1 MTKKLTVNKAK
12 EILTDG
18 SVHGKP
24 LTLKQKRFFGA
35 IAGGAPIKA
44 KSGGWLDSYQE
55 GGVES
60 RQAGYTDIPFNYN
73 SAWGGQ
79 FAIGGELSKE
89 NVLCP
94 PGYFYDADLKQCVP
108 SRNNSLYTSNIS
120 GSGMRREG
128 PYFENVDMNLPQ
140 GTGAPKGFF
149 TGFGF
154 SQNVAP
160 SVDVHGVGAYGEREI
175 LDGVRLTGSAVS
187 PSVVYPGGSQLFM
200 KPSFNVGAKMKFN
213 AGGSLPGSVGFTYA
227 RTNSPAPSEG
237 PYAKK
242 TMPSAEYGMSY
253 YQHGLDWKP
262 RNISENGSEIPRA
275 QTGLDWMGGDP
286 AVQLRNRIL
295 QERLQKPRVSKQ
307 ASVGPARKESF
318 FDKQRIQNLK
328 QQYVNTHPYSELD
341 ENNNIVPKYTDRT
354 IEGRALPYTR
364 AAALD
369 KGMGVAMDA
378 VNVASV
384 VTGLGSIAS
393 NALRL
398 GAGALERQIGRNIVS
413 RNLKN
418 VTSKVNPY
426 INQAD
431 DALAYAQM
439 DPIGI
444 MGNRINSRHYN
455 PQVALN
461 VSNNTLTGVDRNLK
475 NTAIESADLT
485 LGENNLAN
493 VIGSVESQG
502 GKLVDLYRV
511 QQKEAKTFAQLAA
524 EGKIPKVFNN
534 PEVLARKA
542 AEEKHFGQWFTND
555 KADIDW
561 YMKDREFT
569 NPEIIQLRVPKS
581 KLSQYQNYDK
591 TLSRAPEREFV
602 IPLDQQ
608 KLFIPKQLPGSS
620 NAFKSEID
628 WAKWNP
634 ETPNYPELINEYN
647 AIEESSKK
655 AGTWMTQPRD
665 YSVFS
670 DVDEMNLKGLKD
682 KLQKGELSPSQ
693 IEVANRMIPILEN
706 QKAQS
711 TVFQGTPE
719 QFIQQQSSHF
729 KKAFPQGAE
738 KTYRGTYGDMNTE
751 NLFKSYPEG
760 RGIFTGDIKTAEHYA
775 GDKGKVFE
783 LFHPKTS
790 NSYNIDVEGK
800 SWREVPI
807 ESLPG
812 MESNK
817 TFLGKRVADTDDIAT
832 WAEKNNVDYV
842 TMKNIFDGIDA
853 KYSRIVNNRPG
864 NFLKS
869 ATGNVG
875 FFDMTNPNIYKA
887 LIPTV
892 VGAAALQKQKKGGVI
907 KDDRGQWAHPGEI
920 TEIGS
925 NRITMQG
932 VPYPVLGISD
942 TGDTQMMLPG
952 EEYKFKG
959 SKVREFPITKKVNQ
973 KSTGGW
979 LDGYK

>member
-1 MTKKLTVNKAK
+1 MAKKLTVNKAK

-35 IAGGAPIKA
+35 IAGGAPIKS
-44 KSGGWLDSYQE
+44 KTGGWLDSYQE

-79 FAIGGELSKE
+79 FEDGGEIPQAQNGLWSTNKRAYVDSAL
-89 NVLCP
+89 NANKNIDWVNRL
-94 PGYFYDADLKQCVP
+94 YDANPKAVIVPGEKHSSTHLIGDNDQGYVFPRIVNMNGQLVDLGDGAED
-108 SRNNSLYTSNIS
+108 YA
-120 GSGMRREG
+120 RETNTG
-128 PYFENVDMNLPQ
+128 IQFPKEQ
-140 GTGAPKGFF
+140 GTWFARSTGDNSGYKMGTGVLKG
-149 TGFGF
+149 
-154 SQNVAP
+154 
-160 SVDVHGVGAYGEREI
+160 
-175 LDGVRLTGSAVS
+175 
-187 PSVVYPGGSQLFM
+187 
-200 KPSFNVGAKMKFN
+200 KPVMQKYKSIDKKAM
-213 AGGSLPGSVGFTYA
+213 GGSLPGSVGFTYA

-328 QQYVNTHPYSELD
+328 QQYVDKNPYSELD

-431 DALAYAQM
+431 DVLAYAQM

-502 GKLVDLYRV
+502 GK
-511 QQKEAKTFAQLAA
+511 FA
-524 EGKIPKVFNN
+524 
-534 PEVLARKA
+534 
-542 AEEKHFGQWFTND
+542 
-555 KADIDW
+555 
-561 YMKDREFT
+561 
-569 NPEIIQLRVPKS
+569 
-581 KLSQYQNYDK
+581 
-591 TLSRAPEREFV
+591 
-602 IPLDQQ
+602 
-608 KLFIPKQLPGSS
+608 
-620 NAFKSEID
+620 SEIN
-628 WAKWNP
+628 WGKWNP
-634 ETPNYPELINEYN
+634 DTPKYPQLINEYN
-647 AIEESSKK
+647 AIEESTKK
-655 AGTWMTQPRD
+655 SGTWMKNPD
-665 YSVFS
+665 GS
-670 DVDEMNLKGLKD
+670 
-682 KLQKGELSPSQ
+682 
-693 IEVANRMIPILEN
+693 A
-706 QKAQS
+706 
-711 TVFQGTPE
+711 FQGTPE
-719 QFIQQQSSHF
+719 QFIQQQSSYF
-729 KKAFPQGAE
+729 KKAFGDSKLLNPDGSPMFLYHGSAKKFDTFDPSKFQLGDAGYSGAGIYTTPSKTTADSYSLSSAKFHTRDIEPTVYQLYGQGNRPI
-738 KTYRGTYGDMNTE
+738 KSSDLIKE
-751 NLFKSYPEG
+751 NEG
-760 RGIFTGDIKTAEHYA
+760 RDLFNFYRDRNF
-775 GDKGKVFE
+775 KGE
-783 LFHPKTS
+783 LSP
-790 NSYNIDVEGK
+790 Y
-800 SWREVPI
+800 
-807 ESLPG
+807 ESL
-812 MESNK
+812 
-817 TFLGKRVADTDDIAT
+817 RDYDVAVSDQLP
-832 WAEKNNVDYV
+832 NVQ
-842 TMKNIFDGIDA
+842 NIRPLHDA
-853 KYSRIVNNRPG
+853 REIVFPRNTQV
-864 NFLKS
+864 KS
-869 ATGNVG
+869 AVGNVG

-887 LIPTV
+887 LIPAV

-942 TGDTQMMLPG
+942 TGHTQMMLPG

-959 SKVREFPITKKVNQ
+959 SKVTEIPITKKVNQ